1 MRKLWLKLTV
11 CAVALV
17 VLFGAVTAFARIG
30 HSEDEICV
38 CNHRNASVYY
48 DGGPVRLTK
57 TFFVDSSQ
65 HVVKV
70 ATAYICNDCGKVFTR
85 WDDPS
90 CIVSATYEPHSTHAK
105 GTCDGTRTTI
115 RHTCRGCNSVISV
128 NSYSCIGPNCP
139 YPHNTINGGYT
150 AAIYARDCHE
160 HASFNHSHGG
170 SR

>member
-1 MRKLWLKLTV
+1 MKKLWLRLTA
-11 CAVALV
+11 CAVTLAAL
-17 VLFGAVTAFARIG
+17 FCTVTAFARIG

-48 DGGPVRLTK
+48 DGGPVHLIK

-70 ATAYICNDCGKVFTR
+70 ATAYICNDCGKVF
-85 WDDPS
+85 S
-90 CIVSATYEPHSTHAK
+90 
-105 GTCDGTRTTI
+105 
-115 RHTCRGCNSVISV
+115 GCNHVISV
-128 NSYSCIGPNCP
+128 NSYNCIGPNCP
-139 YPHNTINGGYT
+139 YPHNAINGGYT

-170 SR
+170 NR

>member
-1 MRKLWLKLTV
+1 M
-11 CAVALV
+11 ALV
-17 VLFGAVTAFARIG
+17 VLFGAVTVFARIG

-38 CNHRNASVYY
+38 CNHSNASVYY
-48 DGGPVRLTK
+48 DGGPVHLTR

-85 WDDPS
+85 WNDPS
-90 CIVSATYEPHSTHAK
+90 CIISATYESHSTVPK

-115 RHTCRGCNSVISV
+115 KHTCRGCNSVISV
-128 NSYSCIGPNCP
+128 NSYSCIGSNCP
-139 YPHNTINGGYT
+139 YPHNTINGGY
-150 AAIYARDCHE
+150 AAAMHARNCRE
-160 HASFNHSHGG
+160 HASFDHSHGG

>member
-1 MRKLWLKLTV
+1 MKKLWLRLTA
-11 CAVALV
+11 CAVTLAA
-17 VLFGAVTAFARIG
+17 LFGAVTAFARIG

-38 CNHRNASVYY
+38 CSHSNASVYY
-48 DGGPVRLTK
+48 DGGPVHLIK

-90 CIVSATYEPHSTHAK
+90 CIVNVSYEPHSTHAK

-115 RHTCRGCNSVISV
+115 KHTCRGCNSVISV
-128 NSYSCIGPNCP
+128 NSYSCIGHNCP

-150 AAIYARDCHE
+150 AAIYARDYHE

-170 SR
+170 NR

>member
-1 MRKLWLKLTV
+1 MKKLWLRLTA
-11 CAVALV
+11 CAVTLAAL
-17 VLFGAVTAFARIG
+17 FCTVTAFARIG

-38 CNHRNASVYY
+38 CNHSNASVYY
-48 DGGPVRLTK
+48 DGGPVRLIK
-57 TFFVDSSQ
+57 TFFVNSSQ
-65 HVVKV
+65 HVIKV
-70 ATAYICNDCGKVFTR
+70 ATAYICNDCGEVFTR

-90 CIVSATYEPHSTHAK
+90 CIVNVSYEPHSTHAK

-115 RHTCRGCNSVISV
+115 KHTCRGCNSVISV
-128 NSYSCIGPNCP
+128 NSYSCIGHNCP

-170 SR
+170 NR

>member
-1 MRKLWLKLTV
+1 MKKLWLRLTP
-11 CAVALV
+11 CAVALAA
-17 VLFGAVTAFARIG
+17 LFCAVTVFARIG

-38 CNHRNASVYY
+38 CNHSNASVYY
-48 DGGPVRLTK
+48 NGGPVRLTK
-57 TFFVDSSQ
+57 AFFVDSSQ
-65 HVVKV
+65 HIVKV

-90 CIVSATYEPHSTHAK
+90 CIVSATYEPHSTRAK
-105 GTCDGTRTTI
+105 GTCNGTLTTI
-115 RHTCRGCNSVISV
+115 RYICRDCNHVISV
-128 NSYSCIGPNCP
+128 NSYNCIGPNCP
-139 YPHNTINGGYT
+139 YPHTINGGYT

>member
-1 MRKLWLKLTV
+1 MKKLWLRLTA
-11 CAVALV
+11 CAVTLAAL
-17 VLFGAVTAFARIG
+17 FCTVTAFARIG

-48 DGGPVRLTK
+48 NGGPVRLTK

-70 ATAYICNDCGKVFTR
+70 ATAYICNDCGEVFTR

-90 CIVSATYEPHSTHAK
+90 CIVNVSYEPHSTHAK

-115 RHTCRGCNSVISV
+115 KHTCRGCNSVISV
-128 NSYSCIGPNCP
+128 NSYSCIGHNCP

-150 AAIYARDCHE
+150 AAIYARDYHE

-170 SR
+170 NR

>member
-1 MRKLWLKLTV
+1 MKKLWLRLTA
-11 CAVALV
+11 CAVTLAAL
-17 VLFGAVTAFARIG
+17 FCTVTAFARIG

-85 WDDPS
+85 WDDPLY
-90 CIVSATYEPHSTHAK
+90 IVSATYEPHSTRAK
-105 GTCDGTRTTI
+105 GTCNGTRTTI
-115 RHTCRGCNSVISV
+115 KHTCRGCNSVISV
-128 NSYSCIGPNCP
+128 NSYSCIGHNCP

-170 SR
+170 NR